1 MPPPT
6 RSRRRLRRPTPDG
19 NRTSRDAL
27 TIGEVFETAIADV
40 LEMRSTLGYTGV
52 VDIGVTFKSVSVD
65 RDGFVSV
72 LIGGN
77 DSQETTTQIQLA
89 TRVHLDD
96 DAK

>member
-1 MPPPT
+1 
-6 RSRRRLRRPTPDG
+6 
-19 NRTSRDAL
+19 
-27 TIGEVFETAIADV
+27 ETAIADV